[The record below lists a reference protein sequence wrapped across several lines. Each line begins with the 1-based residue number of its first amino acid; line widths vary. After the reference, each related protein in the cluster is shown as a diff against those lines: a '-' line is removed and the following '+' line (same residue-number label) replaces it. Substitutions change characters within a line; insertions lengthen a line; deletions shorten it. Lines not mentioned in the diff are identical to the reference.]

1 MDWNNDPCVD
11 PSAYRRAS
19 PTRQKV
25 ELEFWNTPIQLSLQ
39 ALITD
44 PGTHVCPGCTQ
55 AGRSPMAEGVFRR
68 MTQADER
75 VSVIDSAGTGAYHEG
90 CPPDPRTM
98 SVLAHHGETEYDHL
112 ARKVRS
118 SDFKDFDYILA
129 MDGENLH
136 DLRKS
141 QRRIVKTSGADA
153 APAKVMLFGD
163 FGGRQGEEVIDPYY
177 GERDGFTIAYAQ
189 MTRFTKGF
197 IEQVLSG
204 VNSTGEA

>member
-1 MDWNNDPCVD
+1 M
-11 PSAYRRAS
+11 SA
-19 PTRQKV
+19 
-25 ELEFWNTPIQLSLQ
+25 
-39 ALITD
+39 
-44 PGTHVCPGCTQ
+44 PGAHKPVSVLFVCLGNIC
-55 AGRSPMAEGVFRR
+55 RSPMAEGVFRR

-136 DLRKS
+136 HLRKS

-177 GERDGFTIAYAQ
+177 GARDGFTIAYAQ